1 MYPYLV
7 LLTSEQASFA
17 RIALL
22 RYAEARDGCMRRL
35 ALEAV
40 DAIEEATGF
49 VPLPRRRI
57 RDFAIERERTDAPL
71 VAARRA
77 A

>member
-1 MYPYLV
+1 MIPYLI

-17 RIALL
+17 RIALMH
-22 RYAEARDGCMRRL
+22 YAEARDGDMRRF

-40 DAIEEATGF
+40 DAIEDATGF
-49 VPLPRRRI
+49 GPLPRRRI
-57 RDFAIERERTDAPL
+57 RGFAIERERTDAPL